1 VRVPELRL
9 RPLRTDDEAEALRA
23 HEELLADDFELLL
36 GWSPERTWADL
47 LEQYERERLGLDLP
61 EGRVPAAFLVAEVD
75 GALVG
80 RTSIRFALND
90 WLAAYGGH
98 VGYGVRPA
106 HRRRGY
112 ATEML
117 RQSLVIARAGGV
129 DRVLVTCDDDNRGS
143 AATIERCGGVLEDVV
158 EEPGAGV
165 RKRRYWID

>member
-1 VRVPELRL
+1 MPELRL
-9 RPLRTDDEAEALRA
+9 RPLRTDDETEALRA
-23 HEELLADDFELLL
+23 HEELLADGFELLL

-61 EGRVPAAFLVAEVD
+61 EGRVPAVFLVAEVD

-106 HRRRGY
+106 HRRRGH

-117 RQSLVIARAGGV
+117 RQSLVLARAGGV
-129 DRVLVTCDDDNRGS
+129 DRVLVTCDDDNIGS
-143 AATIERCGGVLEDVV
+143 AAVIERCGGRLEDVV
-158 EEPGAGV
+158 EEPGARV